1 MPEQVRCPSCNAALR
16 VPENL
21 LGKNVRCPKCQTTFL
36 AEMDEHVEP
45 EPERIVREPRPA
57 AKRRPRPP
65 EDFEEEDQLPPEDEL
80 EELPEEPEEEYE
92 ERPRRR
98 RRGGGRRRAAAEA
111 AVAGPAISLIVLGSL
126 DVVVVILNMILSL
139 VGFNFVPAGAK
150 GPGGPEAILAFQTKP
165 VFLIPSHILGLGIA
179 ILILMGGLKMKQL
192 QNHGLAMAASI
203 LAILPCTDPCCC
215 IGLPL
220 GIWALV
226 VLNRPEVKDAF
237 R

>member
-36 AEMDEHVEP
+36 AELEEP
-45 EPERIVREPRPA
+45 AEPERIVREPSPA
-57 AKRRPRPP
+57 ARRRPRPP
-65 EDFEEEDQLPPEDEL
+65 EDFEEEDELPPEDEL

-98 RRGGGRRRAAAEA
+98 RRGGRRRAAAEA
-111 AVAGPAISLIVLGSL
+111 AVAGPAISLIVIGSL
-126 DVVVVILNMILSL
+126 DIFLVILDMILSL
-139 VGFNFVPAGAK
+139 AGFNFVPASAR
-150 GPGGPEAILAFQTKP
+150 GPGGPGGNFAFQSNP
-165 VFLIPSHILGLGIA
+165 VIVLPTHLLGIGLD
-179 ILILMGGLKMKQL
+179 ILILMGGIKMKQL

-203 LAILPCTDPCCC
+203 LAILPCGNPCCC
-215 IGLPL
+215 IGLPI

-237 R
+237 Q